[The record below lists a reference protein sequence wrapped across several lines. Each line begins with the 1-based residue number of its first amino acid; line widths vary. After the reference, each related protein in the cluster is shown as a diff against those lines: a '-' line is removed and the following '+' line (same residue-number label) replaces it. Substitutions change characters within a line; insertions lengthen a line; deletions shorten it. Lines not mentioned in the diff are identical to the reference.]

1 MRSRFVSGLLQMA
14 LLLLSACGAGF
25 PDAPTAE
32 TAIALPPDADTTALT
47 AFTEQHRWTCAD
59 CARLTDVGLRNEC
72 QTCCAAGAGAFQG
85 CDVRGNVFDP
95 LTCRCVATPPGDSR
109 LCGGIFCPAGGDCC
123 HAGTAPFV
131 VEFCE
136 LPGSTIPSPL
146 QPYTTCTPICPAGTR
161 ACRDTCHDLLTD
173 AANCGTCGH
182 ACGPRGLCQGGTCCT
197 PRNACNPGECG
208 LVADGCGGTLDC
220 GNPCTGFN
228 TCGGGGV
235 PNLCGCTALTAAQI
249 CTAGRC
255 GQFPNGCGGTVDC
268 GNSCTGTGQTC
279 GGGGVPNQC
288 GCTPTTCAAQ
298 GASCGPVANGCGA
311 TLNCGS
317 CTSQE
322 TCQNGICVSNCPP
335 GYTTCNGACVNAHV
349 DTSNCGACGNT
360 CASVQVCI
368 GGACGDYSCC
378 ICTTPSGAPGSCFD
392 SNLAHIMT
400 EQQCQAQCG
409 VVGYNFSYASGPT
422 PFVCS
427 YDFVA
432 FSCTATPACSTNT
445 VGSSCGSTGSCICE
459 QSMEGETVCGTN
471 QVPPV
476 CIDPECKCGE
486 VTPNHFIGCAAGS
499 YCSAAGTCHLYC
511 SG

>member
-72 QTCCAAGAGAFQG
+72 QTCCAAGA
-85 CDVRGNVFDP
+85 
-95 LTCRCVATPPGDSR
+95 
-109 LCGGIFCPAGGDCC
+109 
-123 HAGTAPFV
+123 
-131 VEFCE
+131 
-136 LPGSTIPSPL
+136 
-146 QPYTTCTPICPAGTR
+146 
-161 ACRDTCHDLLTD
+161 
-173 AANCGTCGH
+173 
-182 ACGPRGLCQGGTCCT
+182 GLCQGGTCCT

-298 GASCGPVANGCGA
+298 GASCGPVANGC
-311 TLNCGS
+311 
-317 CTSQE
+317 
-322 TCQNGICVSNCPP
+322 
-335 GYTTCNGACVNAHV
+335 
-349 DTSNCGACGNT
+349 
-360 CASVQVCI
+360 
-368 GGACGDYSCC
+368 
-378 ICTTPSGAPGSCFD
+378 
-392 SNLAHIMT
+392 
-400 EQQCQAQCG
+400 
-409 VVGYNFSYASGPT
+409 
-422 PFVCS
+422 
-427 YDFVA
+427 
-432 FSCTATPACSTNT
+432 
-445 VGSSCGSTGSCICE
+445 
-459 QSMEGETVCGTN
+459 
-471 QVPPV
+471 
-476 CIDPECKCGE
+476 
-486 VTPNHFIGCAAGS
+486 
-499 YCSAAGTCHLYC
+499 
-511 SG
+511 